1 MNISTHIIKH
11 MVDSLMTVKDKPVE
25 CLEMID
31 HFRDEACRIQCFLD
45 EQEEYFLNK
54 PLKFTP
60 PE

>member
-1 MNISTHIIKH
+1 

-31 HFRDEACRIQCFLD
+31 YFRDEACRIQCFLD

-60 PE
+60 SE